1 LQYCGFAFTVIARS
15 IRDEAI
21 QIRADWIAS
30 LTLAMTMPS
39 GRPPLPRNVWILGF
53 VSLLMDL
60 SSEIYHALL
69 PAFITLVL
77 GLPATALGAIDGV
90 AEATANFAKLVSG
103 RLSDRSLRRKP
114 WVVAGYGLGALSKPL
129 FPLATGVATVMG
141 ARFADR
147 IGKGIRGS
155 PRDAMVA
162 DETPPEIRGRAFGL
176 RQSLDT
182 VGALL
187 APLAAIGL
195 MAWFASDIRM
205 VFWIAV
211 IPAACSFLLAWTALR
226 EPEQHLA
233 PFKRSP
239 LFAGFKQLDK
249 ETKRL
254 LQVGF
259 LFGLARFSEAFLIL
273 KGIEIGLSEA
283 LSPVTLAL
291 FNLAYVV
298 LAYPAG
304 ALSDRMS
311 PRSILMAGI
320 AVLVAGDLVL
330 AKTSGMAGL
339 IIGVTLWG
347 AHMALTQGIFSRM
360 IADSAP
366 EELRATSFGAFW
378 FVSGI
383 AGLLASLGAG
393 LLWDREGSAATF
405 ATSAGI
411 AAMALA
417 MLSLLPE
424 ERRSPPFQG
433 TG

>member
-1 LQYCGFAFTVIARS
+1 VHRLASAAWS
-15 IRDEAI
+15 RDEPEV
-21 QIRADWIAS
+21 S
-30 LTLAMTMPS
+30 S
-39 GRPPLPRNVWILGF
+39 RPPLPRNVWVLGF
-53 VSLLMDL
+53 VSLFMDL

-69 PAFITLVL
+69 PAFITMVL

-90 AEATANFAKLVSG
+90 AEATANFAKLFSG

-114 WVVAGYGLGALSKPL
+114 WVMAGYGLAALSKPL
-129 FPLATGVATVMG
+129 FPLAASAPAVMV

-176 RQSLDT
+176 RQALDT

-187 APLAAIGL
+187 APLVAIGL
-195 MAWFASDIRM
+195 MAWLASDIRA

-211 IPAACSFLLAWTALR
+211 IPAGISFLLAWLALR

-233 PFKRSP
+233 PLKKSP
-239 LFAGFKQLDK
+239 FFAGFRQLSK

-259 LFGLARFSEAFLIL
+259 LFTLARFSEGFLIL
-273 KGIEIGLSEA
+273 KGIDIGLSEA
-283 LSPVTLAL
+283 MSPLTLAI
-291 FNLAYVV
+291 FNLAYVA

-304 ALSDRMS
+304 ALSDRLS
-311 PRSILMAGI
+311 PRSILIAGM
-320 AVLVAGDLVL
+320 AVLIAGNLVL
-330 AKTSGMAGL
+330 ARTEGFTGL
-339 IIGVTLWG
+339 VVGTTLWG
-347 AHMALTQGIFSRM
+347 AHMALTQGIFARM

-366 EELRATSFGAFW
+366 EGLRATSFGAFW
-378 FVSGI
+378 FVTGI
-383 AGLLASLGAG
+383 ASLLASLGAG
-393 LLWDREGSAATF
+393 WLWDRQGASATF
-405 ATSAGI
+405 FTSAGI
-411 AAMALA
+411 AAVALA

-424 ERRSPPFQG
+424 ERARPAR
-433 TG
+433 